1 LKHEAVTT
9 KVVVILFLS
18 GSLCL
23 VGQLMNIAKAFYI
36 WFQSLAPHGP
46 YKDLHFDDSFRSK
59 LMKVNF
65 EGFQNVDVGD
75 LFSNAL

>member
-1 LKHEAVTT
+1 
-9 KVVVILFLS
+9 
-18 GSLCL
+18 
-23 VGQLMNIAKAFYI
+23 MNIAKAFYI